1 MSLAD
6 VFTPV
11 SGFKSTIPT
20 FSCHRNA
27 RVRPRASRL
36 VPTTWPARFTA
47 FAWLTAPPS
56 VPSSWIETTGG
67 LKAARPPVV
76 SIHELGTLGGAV
88 SQAKAV
94 NRAGQV
100 VGTSRDALG
109 RTRAFLWQENVGIVD
124 LKPLTGVNT
133 S

>member
-47 FAWLTAPPS
+47 FAWLTAPS
-56 VPSSWIETTGG
+56 LVPGRSWFAPFLWGVAERVGG
-67 LKAARPPVV
+67 RSRLAGFGELVARPTPRNAGQR
-76 SIHELGTLGGAV
+76 LGAV
-88 SQAKAV
+88 RRKP
-94 NRAGQV
+94 G
-100 VGTSRDALG
+100 
-109 RTRAFLWQENVGIVD
+109 GIVALCAPPARVEGRSAIRD
-124 LKPLTGVNT
+124 PEE